1 MQLPKTSLAV
11 LAFFAVVSLPPAGA
25 AASEKRL
32 ALVIGNAAYKAKALA
47 TPVNDAALIAQTLQA
62 AGFDVTGARDLD
74 GDLLRQ
80 TFRDFVDR
88 VAKAGPDAVAAVYF
102 AGYGLQLDGENY
114 LIPIDANI
122 TEASDVPV
130 RAVRLSEQ
138 MHALAA
144 LHLKAIFIILDAAR
158 ASPFVLSGQPP
169 ASGFA
174 WVEPESN
181 TLIAFNAT
189 PGTVAPDVGSG
200 YGPYAKAL
208 AEMIREGSLTP
219 ANVFDRVRLRV
230 NELTKGAQVPWD
242 ASNVETQF
250 KFFERAPGAP
260 PRADSPEHT
269 ASMRSQPMRSL
280 GARDASMVALMRDTF
295 DAYADFLADY
305 WHDPMTK
312 RVRALLAA
320 RREAITWRRTCQA
333 NVPDAYWS
341 YLERYPRGPHLAD
354 ARRLLTHLGAA
365 IEPPSKFARMDYDVP
380 PPLPDELEYLERP
393 VLVFDDPAF
402 AFEPPQPSPAYFL
415 APSPPEFLDLRS
427 PAASA
432 GAHILPS
439 PIVMPLPVYVRLPA
453 DVLAPNPSI
462 SNNARETLAIRT
474 AIDLPTKPDEQV
486 APASISPARAAN
498 PLAVNPAA
506 SEETKAPPSPPLPTI
521 SATPQWLTDITTLS
535 NPGSEPPAVATDI
548 AAPLAPATMLAPP
561 LAVMPL
567 QTRRNAKQPA
577 TGNVPLPVPRSVA
590 LARPQTGLLPRTP
603 RAAMLSSPTTGSI
616 PSSVTPAPPPTR
628 NRSKPIANAAS
639 TSSPD
644 QAKQPK
650 TPPLNKPAPSPN
662 PVRTP
667 QASPVVSPPTP

>member
-1 MQLPKTSLAV
+1 MQLVLKTLLAV
-11 LAFFAVVSLPPAGA
+11 LALFAAVSLPSAGA

-32 ALVIGNAAYKAKALA
+32 ALVIGNASYKAKALA

-62 AGFDVTGARDLD
+62 AGFDVMGARDLG

-80 TFRDFVDR
+80 TFGDFVDR
-88 VAKAGPDAVAAVYF
+88 VAKAGPDVVAAVYF
-102 AGYGLQLDGENY
+102 AGYGLQLEGENY

-122 TEASDVPV
+122 AEVSDVPV
-130 RAVRLSEQ
+130 RALRLSEQ
-138 MHALAA
+138 LHALAA
-144 LHLKAIFIILDAAR
+144 LHLKATFIILDAAR

-181 TLIAFNAT
+181 MLIAFNAT
-189 PGTVAPDVGSG
+189 PGTVAPDVGNG

-242 ASNVETQF
+242 ASNVAQF
-250 KFFERAPGAP
+250 NFLERGPGAP
-260 PRADSPEHT
+260 PRADFPEHT

-280 GARDASMVALMRDTF
+280 GAEDAYMVALMRDTF

-312 RVRALLAA
+312 RVRALLAL

-333 NVPDAYWS
+333 NASDAYWS

-365 IEPPSKFARMDYDVP
+365 IEPPFKFARVDYDVP
-380 PPLPDELEYLERP
+380 PPLPDELEYLDRP
-393 VLVFDDPAF
+393 VFVFDDPAL
-402 AFEPPQPSPAYFL
+402 AFEQPQPSPVYFL
-415 APSPPEFLDLRS
+415 APSPSEFLDLRA
-427 PAASA
+427 PAAPA

-439 PIVMPLPVYVRLPA
+439 PIFMPLPVYLRLPA
-453 DVLAPNPSI
+453 DVLPPNPSI
-462 SNNARETLAIRT
+462 SSDAHQTPAVRT
-474 AIDLPTKPDEQV
+474 AIDILTRPNEQV
-486 APASISPARAAN
+486 APASISSARTAN
-498 PLAVNPAA
+498 PLAVNPVAP
-506 SEETKAPPSPPLPTI
+506 EETKAPPSPPLPTI
-521 SATPQWLTDITTLS
+521 SAVPQWLTDITALS
-535 NPGSEPPAVATDI
+535 SRGSERPAVATDI
-548 AAPLAPATMLAPP
+548 APTTMLAPP
-561 LAVMPL
+561 LAAVPP

-577 TGNVPLPVPRSVA
+577 TGNVPLPVARSVA
-590 LARPQTGLLPRTP
+590 LARPQTGLLPRTS
-603 RAAMLSSPTTGSI
+603 RAAVPSSQTTGSI
-616 PSSVTPAPPPTR
+616 PSSVASAPRPTR
-628 NRSKPIANAAS
+628 NRSKPNANVAS

-644 QAKQPK
+644 QAKPPK
-650 TPPLNKPAPSPN
+650 PHPLNKPAPSRN
-662 PVRTP
+662 PVRAP
-667 QASPVVSPPTP
+667 QVSPVASSPAP

>member
-486 APASISPARAAN
+486 APASISPARTAN
-498 PLAVNPAA
+498 PLAVNPVA

-603 RAAMLSSPTTGSI
+603 RAAMLSSPTIGSI

>member
-11 LAFFAVVSLPPAGA
+11 LAFLAVVSLPPAGA

-174 WVEPESN
+174 WVDPESN

-380 PPLPDELEYLERP
+380 APLPDELEYLERP

-486 APASISPARAAN
+486 APASISPARTAN
-498 PLAVNPAA
+498 PLAVNPVA

-567 QTRRNAKQPA
+567 QTRRNAMQPA